1 MSNSSA
7 TPRTVARQAPLP
19 WDFPG
24 KNTGVG
30 DHFLL
35 QGIFPTQ
42 GSNPCLLHWQVGSLP
57 LSHRGSPSSTHSM
70 VLLSHFTEEETKTQE
85 TVACSPTTSKVTACG
100 VSSSLHHH
108 SELPLDLRGIT
119 PLFPP
124 LELRKGRP
132 GCNHPLSPHTG
143 PCLPRADQAL
153 ATLTMRKFCED
164 KVAAELQ
171 PSQRR

>member
-1 MSNSSA
+1 M
-7 TPRTVARQAPLP
+7 
-19 WDFPG
+19 
-24 KNTGVG
+24 G

-70 VLLSHFTEEETKTQE
+70 VLLSHFTEEETETQE